1 MKNMTLKQVFKKI
14 IGEVDESN
22 LVLNWNHIREASN
35 GHYVCPDDPNASRFC
50 IIGHV
55 GRYRDK
61 LSLKQERIW
70 ENLINK
76 TRVSLTEPHTA
87 KQVKSLFKTWLR
99 TLESK

>member
-1 MKNMTLKQVFKKI
+1 MTLKQVFKKI

-61 LSLKQERIW
+61 LSLNVFTLKKRPTCEFIYKNVIFYFRYFYNAPMKW
-70 ENLINK
+70 ANK
-76 TRVSLTEPHTA
+76 DLKPDKH
-87 KQVKSLFKTWLR
+87 
-99 TLESK
+99 